1 MSRYAPKKP
10 RGRGDP
16 GATQAFT
23 ISAADVLNALP
34 PPPSVTPAAAPQ
46 VVTVDYATTDQR
58 RIYRETVPVPVP
70 IPTASSS
77 SNDAGTAPSV
87 DDPPLSIPNWA
98 PFFRDDGMDNAE
110 DNTAEP
116 SAQEH
121 ARRYVNS
128 VSPQFTLSFREPNVS
143 IRTPR

>member
-1 MSRYAPKKP
+1 MSKYAAKKP

-16 GATQAFT
+16 DATQTFRV
-23 ISAADVLNALP
+23 SAADVLNALP
-34 PPPSVTPAAAPQ
+34 PPASVTPTAAPQ
-46 VVTVDYATTDQR
+46 VVTVDCATTDQR
-58 RIYRETVPVPVP
+58 RIYHKTLPVP
-70 IPTASSS
+70 IPTTSSY
-77 SNDAGTAPSV
+77 SNDASAAPSV

-98 PFFRDDGMDNAE
+98 PFFRDDGMDDAE

-128 VSPQFTLSFREPNVS
+128 VSSRLYPVTS
-143 IRTPR
+143 

>member
-1 MSRYAPKKP
+1 MSKYAAKKP

-16 GATQAFT
+16 DATQTFC
-23 ISAADVLNALP
+23 ISAAEALNSHP

-58 RIYRETVPVPVP
+58 RIYRETVPVP
-70 IPTASSS
+70 IPTTSSS
-77 SNDAGTAPSV
+77 SNDSGTTPSV

-98 PFFRDDGMDNAE
+98 PFFRDDGMDDAE

-128 VSPQFTLSFREPNVS
+128 VSPRLHPVIS
-143 IRTPR
+143 

>member
-1 MSRYAPKKP
+1 MSTYAPKKP

-16 GATQAFT
+16 GATQTFA

-34 PPPSVTPAAAPQ
+34 PPPSVTPTAAPQ
-46 VVTVDYATTDQR
+46 LVTVDYATTDQR
-58 RIYRETVPVPVP
+58 RIYRETFPVP
-70 IPTASSS
+70 IPTTSS
-77 SNDAGTAPSV
+77 SNDDSGSAPSV

-98 PFFRDDGMDNAE
+98 PFFRDDGMDDAE

-128 VSPQFTLSFREPNVS
+128 VSG
-143 IRTPR
+143 